1 MRIPILYSIR
11 KYIKR
16 LLGKPSYILKRYEDY
31 IVLGRER
38 KLTHALLDKFN
49 NKRSELKYLSNFRKR
64 NQTRFY
70 D

>member
-38 KLTHALLDKFN
+38 ESKHMH
-49 NKRSELKYLSNFRKR
+49 S
-64 NQTRFY
+64 
-70 D
+70 

>member
-31 IVLGRER
+31 IVLSREKVNTCTLR
-38 KLTHALLDKFN
+38 
-49 NKRSELKYLSNFRKR
+49 
-64 NQTRFY
+64 
-70 D
+70 